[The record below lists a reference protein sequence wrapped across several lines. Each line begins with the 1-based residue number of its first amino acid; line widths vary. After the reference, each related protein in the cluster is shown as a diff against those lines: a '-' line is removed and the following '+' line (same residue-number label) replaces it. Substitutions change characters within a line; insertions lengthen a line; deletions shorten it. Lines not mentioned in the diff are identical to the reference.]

1 MSTTVDDVHHRN
13 RHCVRVAATD
23 VTIER
28 HIESFSSSLCSSQ
41 RYTEDSVCTEFALCR
56 SSVEGKHL
64 VVYGTL
70 IEDIVAFQCRCDD
83 CVYVLNSFQNAFT
96 QVTVLVT
103 VAKLEGFVLTCR
115 CSRRNSC
122 TAHYTIVECYFNFYC
137 RISS

>member
-13 RHCVRVAATD
+13 RHCVRVASTD

-41 RYTEDSVCTEFALCR
+41 RYTEDSVRTEFALCR

-83 CVYVLNSFQNAFT
+83 CVYVLNSFQNAFA

-115 CSRRNSC
+115 CS
-122 TAHYTIVECYFNFYC
+122 
-137 RISS
+137 